1 MFAIVSMLR
10 SRLLRP
16 VFVALGL
23 AMLVQ
28 VGLAVWLMRASVDG
42 MVEDLAQRLGG
53 ESRRLGEEL
62 NMAERE
68 MSQGLAALAGSTRAR
83 LGEGLSG
90 QLKDEQAQLRVVL
103 EGNLKQSGQALAQLL
118 AGVAPKSIWDLD
130 IPALTALTRIAQQD
144 PAVLFA
150 IIYDADGQRLTR
162 NFNRSNAQ
170 VRELVAAGQGD
181 SPLEKLVDA
190 ASRDPRVYVVE
201 ADINP
206 MGSRIGKVQMGLSL
220 DVVEKELAALDGRFA
235 SLVSGAG
242 ELVDSSLAGASE
254 EATGALRERL
264 QSAERYTQEMARN
277 GGESVR
283 VAADSLRWN
292 IALGLLI
299 VGALAMVVVALVLG
313 WRVLSRLRLLS
324 AALTDLAAGEGD
336 LTRRVSIDSQD
347 EVGEMADAVNRFIA
361 KLQPI
366 VRESGEVALRTG
378 EQIRSLTQRGVAAEA
393 AAGRQRDEVA
403 GSLQALEQMADE
415 AQAESQAM
423 QEALQRV
430 DTIRQAAHENAAIAQ
445 RLSALIEGLVARVAD
460 GSAVIERLAKQSE
473 QIEVVL
479 TVIQSIAEQTN
490 LLALNAAI
498 EAARAGE
505 SGRGF
510 AVVADEVRAL
520 ASKTQQSTGDIQT
533 HIAALQRGAQEAVA
547 AIAQAGAQG
556 SEGLQVLRDSAR
568 LQQSVQQ
575 SVDEVHGAINA
586 ATQAAAHQA
595 DGAGA
600 VRGRV
605 EIIHA
610 EAQRAA
616 EAVAAI
622 AGNARALD
630 ELAAQ
635 LKASLGQFKV

>member
-28 VGLAVWLMRASVDG
+28 VGLAVWLMRASVEG

-53 ESRRLGEEL
+53 QSQRLGEEL

-68 MSQGLAALAGSTRAR
+68 MSQGLAALSSSTRTR
-83 LGEGLSG
+83 LGEGLST
-90 QLKDEQAQLRVVL
+90 QLKSEQAQLRVVL

-150 IIYDADGQRLTR
+150 IIYDAEGKRLTR

-181 SPLEKLVDA
+181 SPLEKLVEA

-201 ADINP
+201 AQISP
-206 MGSRIGKVQMGLSL
+206 MGASIGKVQMGLSL
-220 DVVEKELAALDGRFA
+220 DLVEKELTALDGRFA
-235 SLVSGAG
+235 ALVSGAG

-299 VGALAMVVVALVLG
+299 VGALAMVMVALVLG

-324 AALTDLAAGEGD
+324 AALNDLAAGEGD

-423 QEALQRV
+423 QDALQRV

-445 RLSALIEGLVARVAD
+445 RLSVLIEGLVARVAD

-605 EIIHA
+605 ETIHA

-616 EAVAAI
+616 EAVTAI

>member
-68 MSQGLAALAGSTRAR
+68 MSQGLAALASITRTR

-90 QLKDEQAQLRVVL
+90 QLKTEQAQLRAVL

-118 AGVAPKSIWDLD
+118 AGVAPKSIWDMD

-242 ELVDSSLAGASE
+242 ELVDSSLTGASE

-299 VGALAMVVVALVLG
+299 VGALAMLVVALVLG

-324 AALTDLAAGEGD
+324 AALNDLAAGEGD

-423 QEALQRV
+423 QDALQRV
-430 DTIRQAAHENAAIAQ
+430 DTIRRAAHENAAIAQ

-605 EIIHA
+605 ETIHA

-635 LKASLGQFKV
+635 LKASLGQFRV

>member
-62 NMAERE
+62 SMAERE

-181 SPLEKLVDA
+181 SPLEKLVEA

-201 ADINP
+201 AQISP
-206 MGSRIGKVQMGLSL
+206 MGASIGKVQMGLSL

-324 AALTDLAAGEGD
+324 AALNDLAAGEGD

>member
-16 VFVALGL
+16 VYVALGL

-28 VGLAVWLMRASVDG
+28 VGLAVWLMGASVNG

-53 ESRRLGEEL
+53 ESRRLGDEL
-62 NMAERE
+62 NLAEKE
-68 MSQGLAALAGSTRAR
+68 MSQGLAALSQSTRAR
-83 LGEGLSG
+83 LTEGLSG
-90 QLKDEQAQLRVVL
+90 QLKSEQAQLREVL
-103 EGNLKQSGQALAQLL
+103 EGSLKQSGQSLARLL
-118 AGVAPKSIWDLD
+118 AGVAPKAIWDLD
-130 IPALTALTRIAQQD
+130 VPALTALTRIAQQD

-150 IIYDADGQRLTR
+150 VVYDAEGKRLTR
-162 NFNRSNAQ
+162 NFNRSNSR
-170 VRELVAAGQGD
+170 VRELVAAGQGS
-181 SPLEKLVDA
+181 SPLDKLVDA
-190 ASRDPRVYVVE
+190 ASRDPRVYIVE
-201 ADINP
+201 AEINP
-206 MGSRIGKVQMGLSL
+206 MGAQIGKIQMGLSL
-220 DVVEKELAALDGRFA
+220 EVVERELAALDGRFNG
-235 SLVSGAG
+235 LVNGAG
-242 ELVDSSLAGASE
+242 ELVDSSLSGASE
-254 EATGALRERL
+254 EAARALRERL
-264 QSAERYTQEMARN
+264 KSAERYTDEMARN

-283 VAADSLRWN
+283 AAADTLRWN
-292 IALGLLI
+292 IALGLLV
-299 VGALAMVVVALVLG
+299 VGAVALMAVALVLG

-324 AALTDLAAGEGD
+324 DALNDLAAGEGD
-336 LTRRVSIDSQD
+336 LTRRVDVRSQD
-347 EVGEMADAVNRFIA
+347 EVGEMAGAVNRFIA

-378 EQIRSLTQRGVAAEA
+378 EQIRSLTERGVAAEA

-415 AQAESQAM
+415 AQSESQAM

-547 AIAQAGAQG
+547 AITQAGTQG
-556 SEGLQVLRDSAR
+556 NEGLEVLRDSAR

-595 DGAGA
+595 QGAGA
-600 VRGRV
+600 VRERV
-605 EIIHA
+605 EVIHA
-610 EAQRAA
+610 EARRAA
-616 EAVAAI
+616 EAVTAI

>member
-68 MSQGLAALAGSTRAR
+68 MSQGLAALSSSTRSR
-83 LGEGLSG
+83 LGEGLSS

-103 EGNLKQSGQALAQLL
+103 ENNLKQSGQALAQLL
-118 AGVAPKSIWDLD
+118 AGVAPKSTWDLD
-130 IPALTALTRIAQQD
+130 IPALTSLTRIAQQD

-150 IIYDADGQRLTR
+150 IIYDAEGKRLTR

-201 ADINP
+201 AQISP
-206 MGSRIGKVQMGLSL
+206 MGASIGKVQMGLSL

-242 ELVDSSLAGASE
+242 ELVDSSLAGAAE

-324 AALTDLAAGEGD
+324 AALNDLAAGEGD

>member
-1 MFAIVSMLR
+1 MLAIVSMLR

-68 MSQGLAALAGSTRAR
+68 MSQGLAALASSTRSR

-90 QLKDEQAQLRVVL
+90 QLRDEQAHLRVVL

-150 IIYDADGQRLTR
+150 IIYDAEGKRLTR

-190 ASRDPRVYVVE
+190 ALRDPRVYVVE
-201 ADINP
+201 AEISP
-206 MGSRIGKVQMGLSL
+206 MGASIGKVQMGLSL

-235 SLVSGAG
+235 TLVEGAG

-254 EATGALRERL
+254 ESTRALRERL

-292 IALGLLI
+292 IALGLLL
-299 VGALAMVVVALVLG
+299 VGALAMLVVALVLG

-324 AALTDLAAGEGD
+324 AALNDLAAGEGD

-403 GSLQALEQMADE
+403 ASLQALEQMADE

-490 LLALNAAI
+490 LLALNATI

-505 SGRGF
+505 AGKGF
-510 AVVADEVRAL
+510 AVVASEVKTL
-520 ASKTQQSTGDIQT
+520 ASQTAKATEDISEQISSIQGATGETVQAIRDIGSVIESINAT
-533 HIAALQRGAQEAVA
+533 IDV
-547 AIAQAGAQG
+547 IAQATQQQG
-556 SEGLQVLRDSAR
+556 SATSEISA
-568 LQQSVQQ
+568 SVME
-575 SVDEVHGAINA
+575 VVHGTTHVAENVTVVKDA
-586 ATQAAAHQA
+586 AGKTSQSAGTVGEAAK
-595 DGAGA
+595 D
-600 VRGRV
+600 
-605 EIIHA
+605 
-610 EAQRAA
+610 
-616 EAVAAI
+616 VAAKADHLRREI
-622 AGNARALD
+622 DGFLRNVS
-630 ELAAQ
+630 AA
-635 LKASLGQFKV
+635 

>member
-1 MFAIVSMLR
+1 VFAIVSMLR

-62 NMAERE
+62 SLAERE
-68 MSQGLAALAGSTRAR
+68 MTQGLAALSSSTRSR
-83 LGEGLSG
+83 LGEGLSS

-103 EGNLKQSGQALAQLL
+103 ENNLKQSGQALAQLL

-130 IPALTALTRIAQQD
+130 IPALTSLTRIAQQD

-150 IIYDADGQRLTR
+150 IIYDAEGKRLTR

-201 ADINP
+201 AQISP
-206 MGSRIGKVQMGLSL
+206 MGASIGKVQMGLSL

-235 SLVSGAG
+235 TLVEGAG
-242 ELVDSSLAGASE
+242 VLVDSSLAGASE
-254 EATGALRERL
+254 EAAGALRERL

-283 VAADSLRWN
+283 VAADSLRWS
-292 IALGLLI
+292 IAMGLLV
-299 VGALAMVVVALVLG
+299 VGALAMLVVALVLG

-324 AALTDLAAGEGD
+324 AALNDLAAGEGD
-336 LTRRVSIDSQD
+336 LTRRVSIDSRD

-556 SEGLQVLRDSAR
+556 SEGLEVLRDSAR

-575 SVDEVHGAINA
+575 SVDDVHGAINA

-595 DGAGA
+595 EGAGA

-610 EAQRAA
+610 EAQYAA

>member
-242 ELVDSSLAGASE
+242 ELVDSSLAGAAE

-324 AALTDLAAGEGD
+324 AALNDLAAGEGD

>member
-68 MSQGLAALAGSTRAR
+68 MSQGLAALASSTRTR

-90 QLKDEQAQLRVVL
+90 QLKTEQAQLRVVL

-181 SPLEKLVDA
+181 SPLEKLVEA

-201 ADINP
+201 AQISP
-206 MGSRIGKVQMGLSL
+206 MGASIGKVQMGLSL

-242 ELVDSSLAGASE
+242 ELVDSSLAGAAE

-324 AALTDLAAGEGD
+324 AALNDLAAGEGD

>member
-62 NMAERE
+62 SMAERE

-242 ELVDSSLAGASE
+242 ELVDSSLAGAAE

-324 AALTDLAAGEGD
+324 AALNDLAAGEGD

-556 SEGLQVLRDSAR
+556 SEGLEVLRDSAR

-575 SVDEVHGAINA
+575 SVDDVHGAINA

-595 DGAGA
+595 EGAGA

-610 EAQRAA
+610 EARHAA

>member
-1 MFAIVSMLR
+1 MLAIVSMLR

-53 ESRRLGEEL
+53 ESRRLGDEL

-68 MSQGLAALAGSTRAR
+68 MSQGLSSLSSSTRSR

-90 QLKDEQAQLRVVL
+90 QLKDEQAQLRLVL
-103 EGNLKQSGQALAQLL
+103 ENNLKQSGQALAQLL

-130 IPALTALTRIAQQD
+130 IPALTSLTRIAQQD

-150 IIYDADGQRLTR
+150 IIYDADGKRLTR

-201 ADINP
+201 AQISP
-206 MGSRIGKVQMGLSL
+206 MGASIGKVQMGLSL
-220 DVVEKELAALDGRFA
+220 DVVEKELSALDGRFA
-235 SLVSGAG
+235 TLVEGAG

-254 EATGALRERL
+254 EAAGALRQRL

-283 VAADSLRWN
+283 LAADSLRWN
-292 IALGLLI
+292 IALGLLV
-299 VGALAMVVVALVLG
+299 VGALAMLVVALVLG

-324 AALTDLAAGEGD
+324 AALNDLAAGEGD

-423 QEALQRV
+423 QDALQRV

-445 RLSALIEGLVARVAD
+445 RLSVLIEGLVARVAD
-460 GSAVIERLAKQSE
+460 GSAVIERLARQSE

-556 SEGLQVLRDSAR
+556 GEGLQVLRDSAR
-568 LQQSVQQ
+568 LQQSVQR

-595 DGAGA
+595 QGAGA

-605 EIIHA
+605 ETIHA
-610 EAQRAA
+610 ESQRAA

-622 AGNARALD
+622 AGNARTLD